1 VSAAGT
7 AALVAGPVL
16 LGAITQR
23 ATGLGLALV
32 GAPFLVAVLGA
43 RDGVSFGNA
52 LQVVLCLVVLLRTRR
67 GVDLRAAALLLAGA
81 VVAVP
86 LGALVVGALPEGPLL
101 VVVGLLAVAAVVLSL
116 VPRLA
121 GRLGGTAAG
130 LGAGALAGFVNVTAG
145 VGGPVL
151 SAYALARRWGMEV
164 FVPTAQVVLLVINLV
179 ALLSKGAPDLA
190 PVVWGTGLA
199 GLAVGVV
206 LGDLLHRR
214 LDPRTARRAVT
225 VLALVGAL
233 ATVVRGVLTS

>member
-1 VSAAGT
+1 MSAAAT

-16 LGAITQR
+16 LGAVTQR

-52 LQVVLCLVVLLRTRR
+52 LQVVLCLVVLLRTYR
-67 GVDLRAAALLLAGA
+67 GVDLRATGLLLAGA

-101 VVVGLLAVAAVVLSL
+101 VVVGLLAAAAVVLSL
-116 VPRLA
+116 VPGLA
-121 GRLGGTAAG
+121 GRLGGPAAG

-151 SAYALARRWGMEV
+151 SAYALAQRWSTDV

-179 ALLSKGAPDLA
+179 ALLSKGVPVLA

-206 LGDLLHRR
+206 LGDVLHRR
-214 LDPRTARRAVT
+214 LDPLTARRAVT

-233 ATVVRGVLTS
+233 ATVVRGVATS

>member
-121 GRLGGTAAG
+121 GRLGGPAAG

-151 SAYALARRWGMEV
+151 SAYALARRWSTEV

-199 GLAVGVV
+199 GLAIGVV
-206 LGDLLHRR
+206 LGDLVHRR

>member
-1 VSAAGT
+1 MSAAGT

-16 LGAITQR
+16 LGAVTQR

-86 LGALVVGALPEGPLL
+86 LGALVVGSLPEGPLL
-101 VVVGLLAVAAVVLSL
+101 VVVGLLAAAAVVLSL

-121 GRLGGTAAG
+121 DRLGGTGAG

-151 SAYALARRWGMEV
+151 SAYALARRWSTDV

-179 ALLSKGAPDLA
+179 ALLSKGAPHLS

-206 LGDLLHRR
+206 LGDLLHHR
-214 LDPRTARRAVT
+214 LDPRAARGAVT

-233 ATVVRGVLTS
+233 ATVVRGVLTI